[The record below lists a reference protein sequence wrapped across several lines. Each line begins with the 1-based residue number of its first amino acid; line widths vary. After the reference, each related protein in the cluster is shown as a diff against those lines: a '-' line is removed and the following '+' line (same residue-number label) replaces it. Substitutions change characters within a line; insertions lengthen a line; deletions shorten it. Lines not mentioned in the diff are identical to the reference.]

1 MKTWQALLISASLIA
16 GGILASAKPGM
27 TDAGAWETVSGG
39 AGFFYN
45 TQTKEMI
52 WCEVKTSKG
61 YCGKVAAF

>member
-1 MKTWQALLISASLIA
+1 MKTWQALLISASLIT

-27 TDAGAWETVSGG
+27 SDAGAWETVSGI

-52 WCEVKTSKG
+52 WCEVKTSNG
-61 YCGKVAAF
+61 RCAKVAAF